1 MEVRYIY
8 LLRPLYLSTN
18 FTQAVRWGVASI
30 LTDVTKTW
38 LDLRTG
44 LQGQLWSASRDGNH
58 LPMFHPADYDKIG
71 AQYGRGFLW
80 TTPYY
85 YTPFLKFLG
94 FASQKRLEVV
104 AGPFDQLPVPAA
116 IKGAA

>member
-1 MEVRYIY
+1 ME
-8 LLRPLYLSTN
+8 
-18 FTQAVRWGVASI
+18 AVRWGVASI

-44 LQGQLWSASRDGNH
+44 LQ
-58 LPMFHPADYDKIG
+58 ADYDKIG

-94 FASQKRLEVV
+94 FASQKRLEGL
-104 AGPFDQLPVPAA
+104 AGPFDQFAMPAT